1 MAEIAVQQRAH
12 AHGHGFDW
20 SAAIW
25 AGVVAG
31 IVFMLLEMIVNP
43 LMGAAPTPWAPV
55 RMMGAVLLGKGALPP
70 PPTFDLGIFMAAMGV
85 HAFTS
90 IVSAIVIAFVIQRLS
105 TGTAILVAALL
116 GVALYLLVFYAL
128 TPVFPWF
135 AMARGWMQIAFHLI
149 FGALVGWWY
158 KTRAKPAHEH
168 PVRA

>member
-1 MAEIAVQQRAH
+1 MAEIAVEARRAH
-12 AHGHGFDW
+12 SHGFDW

-43 LMGAAPTPWAPV
+43 LLGAAPTPWAPV
-55 RMMGAVLLGKGALPP
+55 RMMGAVLLGKEALPP

-90 IVSAIVIAFVIQRLS
+90 IVSALVIAFVIRKLS
-105 TGTAILVAALL
+105 TGTAILVGALL
-116 GVALYLLVFYAL
+116 GVALYFLVFYLL

-135 AMARGWMQIAFHLI
+135 AMARGWMQIVFHLI
-149 FGALVGWWY
+149 FGAIVAWWY
-158 KTRAKPAHEH
+158 KARAKPADGHRV
-168 PVRA
+168 PA